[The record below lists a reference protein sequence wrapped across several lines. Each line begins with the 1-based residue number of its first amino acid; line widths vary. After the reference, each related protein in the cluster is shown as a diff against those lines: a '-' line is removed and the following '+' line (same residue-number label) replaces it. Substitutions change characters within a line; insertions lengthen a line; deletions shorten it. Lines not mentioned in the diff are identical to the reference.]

1 MERVILRDGPMRLA
15 ILDHGAVTQGWWL
28 NDTPLILGY
37 DDPEQYR
44 DDPYFLGAIVGRVAN
59 RIGGAS
65 FDLGDGP
72 IRLSPNEGR
81 NQLHGG
87 PTGFWTQRWEIAEV
101 TRNTARLTLHS
112 PGGDGGF
119 PGAVDVEVTVRLET
133 PRLTY
138 DIRAWPD
145 RPTPISIAQH
155 NYYCLG
161 DPDGIR
167 NHRLQVPANATLA
180 LDDESIPTGEIAPGA
195 GGPFDFRT
203 PRALSQAPAG
213 LDHFFLFD
221 TDPAPGAL
229 GATLRAPSGLALRVL
244 SDQPGAQI
252 YTAHGLGPPFAP
264 FAGVCI
270 EPSGYPNA
278 VNIPGFPNVI
288 ATPAQPYHQV
298 LTLEIE
304 ETA

>member
-1 MERVILRDGPMRLA
+1 MRLA

-37 DDPEQYR
+37 DDPEKYR

-59 RIGGAS
+59 RIGGAG
-65 FDLGDGP
+65 FDLGDAP
-72 IRLSPNEGR
+72 IRLLPNEGR

-87 PTGFWTQRWEIAEV
+87 PTGFWTQRWEIGEV
-101 TRNTARLTLHS
+101 TRNTVRLTLHS
-112 PGGDGGF
+112 PDGDGGF
-119 PGAVDVEVTVRLET
+119 PGAVDVEVSVRLET

-138 DIRAWPD
+138 DIRARPD

-180 LDDESIPTGEIAPGA
+180 LDRETVPTGDIAPVD
-195 GGPFDFRT
+195 GGPLDFRA
-203 PRALSQAPAG
+203 PRSLSQAPG
-213 LDHFFLFD
+213 GVDHFFLFD
-221 TDPAPGAL
+221 ADRAPGTPVAKL
-229 GATLRAPSGLALRVL
+229 TAPSGLSLNVT
-244 SDQPGAQI
+244 SNQPGAQI
-252 YTAHGLGPPFAP
+252 YTGHGLGHPFAP
-264 FAGVCI
+264 FAGACI

-278 VNIPGFPNVI
+278 VNIPAFPDMI
-288 ATPAQPYHQV
+288 ATPEHPYHQV
-298 LTLEIE
+298 LTLEIV